1 MAVELMCAREMRA
14 AASSGDDLGTTRVE
28 YKCYPPPVRK
38 IEDACIAAKS
48 RRVLLSPSDTDP
60 TCDPDDV
67 DVLIADALTTRSRW
81 EQNSVWWREDTYEA
95 VDAGQFEWLDG
106 RTRARFRGSTTP
118 ANVNTLEILAGSC
131 IAFTWVLLRLKGDE
145 HGGFGRVN
153 RAWNE
158 RGGNRKFSSLDRRI
172 CVCSTH
178 LEAGHDQN
186 KDVPAKRN
194 SAVCVRAAVR
204 RLQARHG
211 PTVPVIVA
219 GDFNMQKIQQH
230 YRLLTGE
237 GAGISRGLKNVTSVS
252 PSRDFASRVPEGK
265 GGDGG
270 TNASTPTPP
279 AGKKRT
285 EREWDLAETNTDR
298 ACELVDVFDM
308 LDRDNPDSRFDP
320 KYLGVRS
327 GGHNGTTWHGWK
339 GPRHAE
345 MISHT
350 IATHCKH
357 NAQLGFWDP
366 SERADGNGGGGG
378 IGGGYR
384 PPKKGRRDDFSM
396 LSDFSG
402 VGGGFS
408 GQIGGVGRKTQK
420 IGAVGHQRH
429 IDHVFVAKGDGV
441 RDDGRMDKQCRARC
455 VRAFVR
461 TDICSENFRLPGES
475 RCACGAFN
483 AARYSSPAVRTR
495 GEVRCT
501 CDDVDGVWASDHF
514 PVVADLRLSWAV
526 GEGEPSSRE
535 LDSNGRRPNTP

>member
-38 IEDACIAAKS
+38 IEEACIAAKS

-106 RTRARFRGSTTP
+106 RTRARFRGSVTP
-118 ANVNTLEILAGSC
+118 GTVNSETLAGSC

-145 HGGFGRVN
+145 HDGFGRVN

-237 GAGISRGLKNVTSVS
+237 GAGISRGLKNVTTVS
-252 PSRDFASRVPEGK
+252 P
-265 GGDGG
+265 
-270 TNASTPTPP
+270 
-279 AGKKRT
+279 
-285 EREWDLAETNTDR
+285 
-298 ACELVDVFDM
+298 
-308 LDRDNPDSRFDP
+308 
-320 KYLGVRS
+320 
-327 GGHNGTTWHGWK
+327 
-339 GPRHAE
+339 
-345 MISHT
+345 
-350 IATHCKH
+350 
-357 NAQLGFWDP
+357 
-366 SERADGNGGGGG
+366 
-378 IGGGYR
+378 
-384 PPKKGRRDDFSM
+384 
-396 LSDFSG
+396 
-402 VGGGFS
+402 
-408 GQIGGVGRKTQK
+408 
-420 IGAVGHQRH
+420 
-429 IDHVFVAKGDGV
+429 
-441 RDDGRMDKQCRARC
+441 
-455 VRAFVR
+455 
-461 TDICSENFRLPGES
+461 
-475 RCACGAFN
+475 
-483 AARYSSPAVRTR
+483 
-495 GEVRCT
+495 
-501 CDDVDGVWASDHF
+501 
-514 PVVADLRLSWAV
+514 
-526 GEGEPSSRE
+526 
-535 LDSNGRRPNTP
+535 